1 MQLSLSS
8 FYLWVAVFSAFSI
21 LAAADGVETN
31 GQNPI
36 TYPLLGDLVDAGNP
50 VTITWK
56 PTTSGTITLHILKGP
71 PDNLSDLGAIVVAA
85 PNSGSYT
92 WTVPSDYEDSSK
104 MPVGDKYGIQIIDD
118 LTGTY
123 EYSPPFDMSVPAP
136 VTSSTSK
143 SPETTTATSQ
153 PAAETSTTL
162 PGKDTTTPTSVFS
175 ETPTGISNAKEAKGV
190 AGGEDPAAITSAS
203 QSTASTSSLLN
214 SDKDLTAVPDL
225 GLIFGAASAG
235 VGGLIIIIVIAAVW
249 ARVRSDKKKADY
261 YGKSFRD
268 RRSAFD
274 SPSTRHSRSSSSS
287 SFGDRRASQLFNY
300 PRLQRLLSSR
310 TLNRGP
316 STRLRRGL
324 SSRGAHHGRSSPPP
338 PIPMMPT
345 IKLKNPP
352 PPLRGP
358 LQVVNRHTMH
368 SIPDSPPPPLTPL
381 PIAMTRGP
389 PEPLNLGLQTHQ
401 PYKPRVYTP
410 IRSGFEDLP
419 L

>member
-1 MQLSLSS
+1 
-8 FYLWVAVFSAFSI
+8 
-21 LAAADGVETN
+21 
-31 GQNPI
+31 
-36 TYPLLGDLVDAGNP
+36 
-50 VTITWK
+50 
-56 PTTSGTITLHILKGP
+56 
-71 PDNLSDLGAIVVAA
+71 
-85 PNSGSYT
+85 
-92 WTVPSDYEDSSK
+92 
-104 MPVGDKYGIQIIDD
+104 MPEGDKYGIQIIDD
-118 LTGTY
+118 LTGTF

-136 VTSSTSK
+136 VTSTTSK

-162 PGKDTTTPTSVFS
+162 PGKDTTTPTSVLS
-175 ETPTGISNAKEAKGV
+175 ETPIEISNAKEAKGV
-190 AGGEDPAAITSAS
+190 AGADNPAVITLAS
-203 QSTASTSSLLN
+203 QSAASTSSLLN

-274 SPSTRHSRSSSSS
+274 SPSTHHSRSSSSS

-410 IRSGFEDLP
+410 ITSGFEDLP